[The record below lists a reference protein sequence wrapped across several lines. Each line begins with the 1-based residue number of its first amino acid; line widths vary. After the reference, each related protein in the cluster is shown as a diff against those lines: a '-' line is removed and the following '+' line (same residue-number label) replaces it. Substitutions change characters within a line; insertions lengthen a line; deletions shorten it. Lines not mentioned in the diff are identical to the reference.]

1 MNKLI
6 DSIFWAILGIFW
18 VVCLVGAD
26 TPTDK
31 IVPNIWVAAIT
42 VIFVIKAATI
52 TILTALKEQSTKKE
66 N

>member
-1 MNKLI
+1 MKFLF
-6 DSIFWAILGIFW
+6 DSFIWVILGIFW

-31 IVPNIWVAAIT
+31 IVPNIWVAAIS
-42 VIFVIKAATI
+42 VIFVIKTATI
-52 TILTALKEQSTKKE
+52 TILTALTEQSDKKE

>member
-1 MNKLI
+1 MKFLF
-6 DSIFWAILGIFW
+6 DSFIWVILGIFW

-31 IVPNIWVAAIT
+31 IVPNIWVAAIS
-42 VIFVIKAATI
+42 VIFVIKTATI
-52 TILTALKEQSTKKE
+52 TILTALKEQSDKKE